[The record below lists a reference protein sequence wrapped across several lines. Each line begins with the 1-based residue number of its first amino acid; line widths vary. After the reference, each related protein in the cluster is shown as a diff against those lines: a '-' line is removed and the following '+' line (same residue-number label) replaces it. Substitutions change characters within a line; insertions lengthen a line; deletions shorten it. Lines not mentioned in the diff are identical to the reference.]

1 MKWCRA
7 NRLRAFVAL
16 ALLSAA
22 AHARA
27 QEAPPASPA
36 NPAPVKVSSSTD
48 NVVAV
53 RVVTEDGRV
62 LSDCPRG
69 VPVEIGKPLSRSD
82 VAAGLR
88 ALYRLGDYSDLRA
101 VITSVP
107 SGIRLDFIA

>member
-7 NRLRAFVAL
+7 NRLRAFLAL
-16 ALLSAA
+16 ALLSGAT
-22 AHARA
+22 HARA
-27 QEAPPASPA
+27 QEAPATPADAISQPKA
-36 NPAPVKVSSSTD
+36 APSQA

-69 VPVEIGKPLSRSD
+69 VPVEIGKPLQRSD

-88 ALYRLGDYSDLRA
+88 ALYRTGDYSDLRA
-101 VITSVP
+101 VTTPVVG
-107 SGIRLDFIA
+107 GIRLDF